1 MSNAK
6 VESLENNKVKVIMT
20 ISNER
25 FEEGMVYS
33 YNKNK
38 GKINIPGFRKGKA
51 PRKMIEMQYGKEFLY
66 DDAINF
72 VLQDAYT
79 EALDE
84 FNLDV
89 VSRPT
94 ISEPNFTEDGLVI
107 EAEVY
112 VKPDVTVD
120 NYVGVEIEKVET
132 EVTEEDIMAEI
143 QKELDKNSRLVN
155 VSDRPIENGDI
166 ANIDFEGF
174 VDGVPFE
181 GGKSQGGYDLEI
193 GSHSFIDTFED
204 QLIGKKVGE
213 ECEVNVTFPENYG
226 NEELKGA
233 KALFKVKVNDI
244 SKKELPEVDDDFAS
258 EVSEFDTLDE
268 YKKDIKAKLSETK
281 LANAERIKE
290 NRVIEAVV
298 EKAVMDIP
306 QPMIDTRVD
315 QMVTDFS
322 NQIKQQGMDLEM
334 YLGYVGQT
342 METLRAAYQEDA
354 KKQVSARLVLEAIGV
369 KEDFEITDADI
380 KGELERIAEAYKM
393 EVEQLEAVIRPED
406 REGIIGDLKTQK
418 ALKLIVESAVEV

>member
-1 MSNAK
+1 MSNTK
-6 VESLENNKVKVIMT
+6 VENLDNNKVKVTMT

-38 GKINIPGFRKGKA
+38 GSINIPGFRKGKA

-66 DDAINF
+66 DDAINH
-72 VLQDAYT
+72 VLQEAYVN
-79 EALDE
+79 AIDE

-94 ISEPNFTEDGLVI
+94 ISEPNFTNDGLII

-112 VKPDVTVD
+112 VKPDVSVE
-120 NYVGVEIEKVET
+120 NYVGVEIEKIDR
-132 EVTEEDIMAEI
+132 EVSEDEVMAEI
-143 QKELDKNSRLVN
+143 NKELEKNSRLIN
-155 VSDRPIENGDI
+155 VSDRSIENGDL

-174 VDGVPFE
+174 IDGVPFE
-181 GGKSQGGYDLEI
+181 GGKSEGGYDLEI

-204 QLIGKKVGE
+204 QLIGKNVGD

-226 NEELKGA
+226 KEELKSA
-233 KALFKVKVNDI
+233 KALFKVKINDI
-244 SKKELPEVDDDFAS
+244 NKKELPEVNDDFAS

-268 YKKDIKAKLSETK
+268 YKADIKAKLLQAK
-281 LANAERIKE
+281 LDSAERIKE
-290 NRVIEAVV
+290 NRAIEAVV
-298 EKAVMDIP
+298 AKAEMDIP

-315 QMVTDFS
+315 QMVNDFA
-322 NQIKQQGMDLEM
+322 NQIKQQGMELDM

-369 KEDFEITDADI
+369 KENFDITEEDV
-380 KGELERIAEAYKM
+380 KGELKRIAEAYKM
-393 EVEQLEAVIRPED
+393 EVEQLEQVMRPED
-406 REGIIGDLKTQK
+406 KEGITSDLRTQK
-418 ALKLIVESAVEV
+418 ALALIVENAVEV